1 MEFLGK
7 RTQNIYYNLLPMRKI
22 KLEQVTSL
30 KSHKLGRMILESSSL
45 AFQLNIV
52 SSIEDAS
59 KPQLNIFISQSPDPT
74 KCYQQLAFGLSRYFC
89 DVKFPKIIHF
99 YI

>member
-1 MEFLGK
+1 MEFLSK

-30 KSHKLGRMILESSSL
+30 KSHKLESSSL

-59 KPQLNIFISQSPDPT
+59 KPQLNIFISQSPGPT
-74 KCYQQLAFGLSRYFC
+74 QMLSATDLWAFTLFL
-89 DVKFPKIIHF
+89 
-99 YI
+99 